1 LRLWFHNGFAVFRST
16 SWSDMRPLR
25 DRETGTRGEQL
36 EVHLEFLKT
45 VLAELDMT
53 LVLLVGLRRDRHR
66 PHYQR
71 RKEEDDELEWLQRSG
86 KVYLIDPR
94 GHWLEY

>member
-1 LRLWFHNGFAVFRST
+1 VFRST
-16 SWSDMRPLR
+16 IWGNMERRRR
-25 DRETGTRGEQL
+25 DREIGTRGEQL
-36 EVHLEFLKT
+36 EVHHEFLRT

-53 LVLLVGLRRDRHR
+53 LVLQVGLRRDRHR
-66 PHYQR
+66 PYYQR

-86 KVYLIDPR
+86 KVYLIDPG